1 MMKHNRVNALQ
12 KAEEKTEMTQSRLHT
27 SHFDYLGKNSA
38 QIGTN
43 INIFVWFLQQM
54 FYWMHVFKYDEAKTL
69 MSLPRTQSLCI
80 W

>member
-54 FYWMHVFKYDEAKTL
+54 FY
-69 MSLPRTQSLCI
+69 
-80 W
+80 